1 MPEIGMILRE
11 GKGKKI
17 YATDDPDKAIV
28 YFKDEA
34 MAFHGLK
41 RGRILGKGEVNNS
54 VSEHLFHLLKEN
66 GIENHY
72 LERLRI
78 LTESGIISQR
88 LIRLCRA
95 SMRSR

>member
-54 VSEHLFHLLKEN
+54 VSEHLFQLLKEN
-66 GIENHY
+66 GIEIARRTVTKYREMLNIGSST
-72 LERLRI
+72 ERKRYF
-78 LTESGIISQR
+78 
-88 LIRLCRA
+88 
-95 SMRSR
+95 